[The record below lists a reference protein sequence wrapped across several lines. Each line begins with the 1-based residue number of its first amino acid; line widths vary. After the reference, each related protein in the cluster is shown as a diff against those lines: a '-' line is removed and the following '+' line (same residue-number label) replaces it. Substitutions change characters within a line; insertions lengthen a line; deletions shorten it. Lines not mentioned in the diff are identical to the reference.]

1 MVESNKKAEEDIVFP
16 AERIKSLREG
26 KNISQL
32 KLAKD
37 LLIGQSTMS
46 EYESGIKQP
55 PVSVLINIADYFD
68 VSLDYLTGRTDVKVP
83 INKLNSRLT
92 TRFGELTINDLFSL
106 QDDEKEAILI
116 HIQTYKKYKNLQ
128 NKKK

>member
-1 MVESNKKAEEDIVFP
+1 MFP
-16 AERIKSLREG
+16 AERIKPLRES

-32 KLAKD
+32 KLARD

-68 VSLDYLTGRTDVKVP
+68 VSLDYLTGRTDVKVS
-83 INKLNSRLT
+83 INKLNSHLT

-106 QDDEKEAILI
+106 QNDEKEAVLI

-128 NKKK
+128 TKKKIR

>member
-1 MVESNKKAEEDIVFP
+1 MVESNKKVEEDIVFP

-68 VSLDYLTGRTDVKVP
+68 VS
-83 INKLNSRLT
+83 
-92 TRFGELTINDLFSL
+92 
-106 QDDEKEAILI
+106 
-116 HIQTYKKYKNLQ
+116 
-128 NKKK
+128 